1 MGEPFD
7 ILDIFRLVAE
17 FIAAL
22 VGIIFFFKLKHSYWK
37 WFSVYLVLIFLQEF
51 FWYERDTFSVI
62 TTSQYYAYFGI
73 PIQFV
78 FLYWLYA
85 LKSLKKPKLF
95 VICMVVYIIP
105 LLFKIYFEETDL
117 VYSFNINIGT
127 AILIILMI
135 LEFIKQIRNDN
146 ILVFMKNKMFY
157 INLGVII
164 FYAGTYPFLV
174 FQTELYE
181 EHIDLWKVYYIY
193 FLIANCL
200 LYLLFTASFI
210 WGKQKS

>member
-1 MGEPFD
+1 MEELFS
-7 ILDIFRLVAE
+7 ILDIFRLGAE

-22 VGIIFFFKLKHSYWK
+22 VGTIFFFKLKLSYWK

-51 FWYERDTFSVI
+51 FWYERDTFSGI

-78 FLYWLYA
+78 FFYWLYA

-105 LLFKIYFEETDL
+105 LLFKIYFEKTNL

-127 AILIILMI
+127 AILIILMV

-146 ILVFMKNKMFY
+146 ILKFRESKMFY
-157 INLGVII
+157 INTG
-164 FYAGTYPFLV
+164 
-174 FQTELYE
+174 
-181 EHIDLWKVYYIY
+181 
-193 FLIANCL
+193 LI
-200 LYLLFTASFI
+200 LFIESAL
-210 WGKQKS
+210 